1 MRSPAASTPAAAAR
15 DGTPERRFDRTGSAC
30 WVRRCRGRRR
40 TPTRVSRTLPTMT
53 QLPASGPARPCF
65 RRRCRILVLLLVT
78 GWLLPGVA
86 ARAQDRPD
94 PGTAAGQDTPVH
106 GRAADPLARL
116 TPIER
121 QRLRAL
127 LDAPVPAAAAPP
139 SAAKAAAPA
148 APKPKTVSVA
158 PDSLAGQVLVEA
170 TAFRHGLLADGSTFV
185 RLFGDIALSG
195 RWLQREMMDPASR
208 AALFDAFWRSAAVV
222 LVGLGA
228 EHLLLLAL
236 RRPLRGLG
244 REAVRADEEAADP
257 PPPDAAVPGLVQVG
271 PLPDAARTLLPG
283 TPLPQAVRDAAD
295 PLPAGREPVDALPSA
310 AAVPLDDSQA
320 EHRSRDAAH
329 RRNTLR
335 VLRRVPFALLRL
347 LLKLLPLG
355 AFLLVGNGAATLVA
369 TAPRTQL
376 VILAV
381 TGIYGVS
388 RSLWL
393 LMDMLLAPRAPGVR
407 LVGVT
412 DETARFLIRWW
423 GWLVAVLTA
432 AICVTDVGRILDL
445 PARAGLAITRAVVL
459 VEHVLL
465 AVLIW
470 QTRHKVAASLHPPRR
485 LRRRSFGRV
494 LTVLAD
500 RWWVPALFFDAALW
514 FVWAAEIRGGYA
526 RMWQLF
532 LSSCI
537 VILACRLLA
546 VMLLGG
552 LDRLFRVEPG
562 AELRHPGLVQRAGRY
577 YPVLRRVVVWALSA
591 AGAAALLQWWGVP
604 ALGFFTHGTLGTR
617 LLSALV
623 TVLVTLVVGVLVWEL
638 VNGALDRQIGRFNDT
653 NQAARAVRLQ
663 TLLPILRT
671 LLFVVLG
678 TILALTVLSE
688 IGVDIAPLLAGAG
701 ILGVAVGFGS
711 QKLVQDF
718 ITGIFLLVENAMQ
731 VGDSVTV
738 AGISGTVEH
747 LSIRTLRLRGG
758 DGSIQIIPFSS
769 VSTVA
774 NMSRDFAVATISI
787 AIAFSE
793 DTDRVCTMLEAIGA
807 ELRDDEAFSD
817 KILADFALNGI
828 DSLGEYAV
836 AISGTIRCTVSGRW
850 PVQREFNRR
859 LRVRMMQDGVA
870 LPQAHRTLELPN
882 LPGLLDRAQPHAAIP
897 EQDTSHG

>member
-1 MRSPAASTPAAAAR
+1 M
-15 DGTPERRFDRTGSAC
+15 
-30 WVRRCRGRRR
+30 
-40 TPTRVSRTLPTMT
+40 
-53 QLPASGPARPCF
+53 
-65 RRRCRILVLLLVT
+65 LLLAAC
-78 GWLLPGVA
+78 LLPSLAV
-86 ARAQDRPD
+86 RAQDRSDPD
-94 PGTAAGQDTPVH
+94 AT
-106 GRAADPLARL
+106 GRDAPAHVRTVDPLAGL

-127 LDAPVPAAAAPP
+127 LDAPVPAAAAPS
-139 SAAKAAAPA
+139 SAARAAAPA
-148 APKPKTVSVA
+148 APKPKTVTMA

-170 TAFRHGLLADGSTFV
+170 TVFRHGLLADGSTFV

-195 RWLQREMMDPASR
+195 RWLQREMVDPAAR
-208 AALFDAFWRSAAVV
+208 AALFDAFWRSALVV

-244 REAVRADEEAADP
+244 REAVRADEEAVEPPLHDAPVPGLVQAGPP
-257 PPPDAAVPGLVQVG
+257 PPPDA
-271 PLPDAARTLLPG
+271 LPTTPLPG
-283 TPLPQAVRDAAD
+283 TALPGSPMVPTAPLPQAAGDATD
-295 PLPAGREPVDALPSA
+295 PLLADRQPIGFPASAEAALR
-310 AAVPLDDSQA
+310 DDSQA

-355 AFLLVGNGAATLVA
+355 VFLLVGNAASTLVA
-369 TAPRTQL
+369 AAPRTQL

-381 TGIYGVS
+381 TNIYGVS
-388 RSLWL
+388 RGLWL

-407 LVGVT
+407 LVGVA
-412 DETARFLIRWW
+412 DDTAGFLIRWW
-423 GWLVAVLTA
+423 GWLVAVLA
-432 AICVTDVGRILDL
+432 VAICITDVGRILDL

-470 QTRHKVAASLHPPRR
+470 QTRHKVADTLHPPRR
-485 LRRRSFGRV
+485 LRSRSFGRV

-537 VILACRLLA
+537 VIFACRLLA

-552 LDRLFRVEPG
+552 LDRVFRIEPG
-562 AELRHPGLVQRAGRY
+562 AELRHPGLARRAGRY
-577 YPVLRRVVVWALSA
+577 YPVLRRVVVWALSV
-591 AGAAALLQWWGVP
+591 AGAVALLQWWGIP

-623 TVLVTLVVGVLVWEL
+623 TILTTLVVGVLVWEL

-653 NQAARAVRLQ
+653 NQAMRAVRLQ

-678 TILALTVLSE
+678 AILVLTVLSE

-793 DTDRVCTMLEAIGA
+793 DTDRVCTTLGEIGA
-807 ELRDDEAFSD
+807 GLRADDAFAD
-817 KILADFALNGI
+817 MILADFALNGI

-836 AISGTIRCTVSGRW
+836 AISGTIRCTVAGRW

-859 LRVRMMQDGVA
+859 LRVRMMQDRIA
-870 LPQAHRTLELPN
+870 LPQAHRTLDVPA
-882 LPGLLDRAQPHAAIP
+882 LPGLLDRAQPRGAIP
-897 EQDTSHG
+897 DQDTSHG

>member
-1 MRSPAASTPAAAAR
+1 MNQLSA
-15 DGTPERRFDRTGSAC
+15 TGPV
-30 WVRRCRGRRR
+30 VRRRR
-40 TPTRVSRTLPTMT
+40 
-53 QLPASGPARPCF
+53 
-65 RRRCRILVLLLVT
+65 RILVLLLLAAS
-78 GWLLPGVA
+78 LLPGA
-86 ARAQDRPD
+86 ARAQDRSD
-94 PGTAAGQDTPVH
+94 PGVRDAPVH
-106 GRAADPLARL
+106 VQAADPLAGL
-116 TPIER
+116 TPVER

-127 LDAPVPAAAAPP
+127 LDAPVPAAGTPTAAVKPP
-139 SAAKAAAPA
+139 PPAAAAK
-148 APKPKTVSVA
+148 PKAVSVA
-158 PDSLAGQVLVEA
+158 PDSLAGAVLVEA
-170 TAFRHGLLADGSTFV
+170 TTLRHGLLADGSTFV

-195 RWLQREMMDPASR
+195 RWLEREMTDPGGR
-208 AALFDAFWRSAAVV
+208 AALFDAFWRSALVV

-244 REAVRADEEAADP
+244 REAVRADEDAVDRSRHEATVPDLVQAGP
-257 PPPDAAVPGLVQVG
+257 PVPGAVPIA
-271 PLPDAARTLLPG
+271 PLPG
-283 TPLPQAVRDAAD
+283 
-295 PLPAGREPVDALPSA
+295 PAGDEAWSPEDA
-310 AAVPLDDSQA
+310 QA
-320 EHRSRDAAH
+320 ENRSRDAAH

-347 LLKLLPLG
+347 LLKLVPLG
-355 AFLLVGNGAATLVA
+355 AFLLIGNGAATVVA
-369 TAPRTQL
+369 TAPRTEL

-381 TGIYGVS
+381 TNIYGVS

-393 LMDMLLAPRAPGVR
+393 AVDMLLAPLAPGVR
-407 LVGVT
+407 LVEVT

-423 GWLVAVLTA
+423 GWLVAVLTV
-432 AICVTDVGRILDL
+432 AICITDVGRILDL

-470 QTRHKVAASLHPPRR
+470 QTRHKVADALRPPRR
-485 LRRRSFGRV
+485 LRTRGLGRV

-514 FVWAAEIRGGYA
+514 FVWAAQIRGGYA
-526 RMWQLF
+526 KMWQLF
-532 LSSCI
+532 LSSC
-537 VILACRLLA
+537 VVVLACRLLA

-552 LDRLFRVEPG
+552 LDRLFRIEAG
-562 AELRHPGLVQRAGRY
+562 ATSRHPGVAQRAARY
-577 YPVLRRVVVWALSA
+577 YPVLRRIVVWALGV
-591 AGAAALLQWWGVP
+591 AGLVVLLQWWGVP
-604 ALGFFTHGTLGTR
+604 ALGFFTHGRLGTR
-617 LLSALV
+617 LVSALV
-623 TVLVTLVVGVLVWEL
+623 TVLVTLVVGVLVWEG
-638 VNGALDRQIGRFNDT
+638 VNGALDRQIGRFSDT
-653 NQAARAVRLQ
+653 NQAVRAARLQ

-678 TILALTVLSE
+678 AILMLTVLSE
-688 IGVDIAPLLAGAG
+688 VGVDIAPLLAGAG

-774 NMSRDFAVATISI
+774 NMSRDFAVATIAI
-787 AIAFSE
+787 AVAFSE
-793 DTDRVCTMLEAIGA
+793 DADRVCTMLGAVGA
-807 ELRDDEAFSD
+807 ELRDDEGFAD

-836 AISGTIRCTVSGRW
+836 TISGTIRCTVAGRW

-859 LRVRMMQDGVA
+859 LRARMMDAGIA
-870 LPQAHRTLELPN
+870 LPQSRRTLDLPG
-882 LPGLLDRAQPHAAIP
+882 LPGLLDRAQPSAAIQH
-897 EQDTSHG
+897 QDTSHG

>member
-1 MRSPAASTPAAAAR
+1 MNQPSA
-15 DGTPERRFDRTGSAC
+15 TGPSAF
-30 WVRRCRGRRR
+30 
-40 TPTRVSRTLPTMT
+40 VSF
-53 QLPASGPARPCF
+53 F
-65 RRRCRILVLLLVT
+65 RRRGRILVLLLLVI
-78 GWLLPGVA
+78 GWWLHGLA
-86 ARAQDRPD
+86 ARAQDRAD
-94 PGTAAGQDTPVH
+94 DGTGATGHARTV
-106 GRAADPLARL
+106 DPLAGL
-116 TPIER
+116 TPLER
-121 QRLRAL
+121 QRLRTI
-127 LDAPVPAAAAPP
+127 LDAPVPAAPAAAAPAG
-139 SAAKAAAPA
+139 AAKAAAPA
-148 APKPKTVSVA
+148 AASKPKTVSVA

-170 TAFRHGLLADGSTFV
+170 TLFRHGLLADGSTFL

-195 RWLQREMMDPASR
+195 RWLQREMVDPAAR
-208 AALFDAFWRSAAVV
+208 GALFDAFWRSALVV
-222 LVGLGA
+222 LVGLGT

-244 REAVRADEEAADP
+244 RDAVRAGEETREALSRDDPAAGP
-257 PPPDAAVPGLVQVG
+257 LQAGLPAPLDAAP
-271 PLPDAARTLLPG
+271 TTTLPG
-283 TPLPQAVRDAAD
+283 AGPSGTPAV
-295 PLPAGREPVDALPSA
+295 PTILSSQPAGEAPDLPSA
-310 AAVPLDDSQA
+310 ALLPPDAVPSGEAALGEESQA

-355 AFLLVGNGAATLVA
+355 AFLLVGNGSATLVA
-369 TAPRTQL
+369 AAPRTQL

-381 TGIYGVS
+381 TNIYGVS

-407 LVGVT
+407 LVEVSN
-412 DETARFLIRWW
+412 EAARFLIRWW
-423 GWLVAVLTA
+423 GWLVAVFTV
-432 AICVTDVGRILDL
+432 AICITDVGRILDL
-445 PARAGLAITRAVVL
+445 PARAALAITRAVVL
-459 VEHVLL
+459 VEHVLV

-470 QTRHKVAASLHPPRR
+470 QTRRRVAESLHPPRR
-485 LRRRSFGRV
+485 LRQRSFGRV
-494 LTVLAD
+494 LVVLAD
-500 RWWVPALFFDAALW
+500 RWWVAALFFDAAFW
-514 FVWAAEIRGGYA
+514 FVWAAQIRGGYA
-526 RMWQLF
+526 KMWQLF

-537 VILACRLLA
+537 VIFVCRLVA
-546 VMLLGG
+546 IMLLGG

-562 AELRHPGLVQRAGRY
+562 VALQHPGLVQRAGRY
-577 YPVLRRVVVWALSA
+577 YPVLRRIVVWALSV
-591 AGAAALLQWWGVP
+591 AGALTLLQWWGVP

-623 TVLVTLVVGVLVWEL
+623 TVLTTLVVGVLVWEL

-678 TILALTVLSE
+678 AILVLTVLSE
-688 IGVDIAPLLAGAG
+688 VGVDIAPLLAGAG

-731 VGDSVTV
+731 VGDTVTV

-793 DTDRVCTMLEAIGA
+793 DTDRVCDMLGEVGA
-807 ELRDDEAFSD
+807 ALRDDEAFAD

-836 AISGTIRCTVSGRW
+836 AISGTMRCTVSGRW

-859 LRVRMMQDGVA
+859 LRARLVDGNVA
-870 LPQAHRTLELPN
+870 LPQMHRTLDMPA

-897 EQDTSHG
+897 DQDTSHG